1 MIKLM
6 DLLKENSTS
15 HYDYGCVM
23 LNLDFPLI
31 KTWQKLIL
39 KDDLYE
45 EPGDLTYGLEDTP
58 HVTLLYGL
66 HSEVTLEQVENVLR
80 GFKFSPC
87 KIHNFSIFRN
97 NTKYEVMKFDVVGKN
112 LKEANNALKTLPNTN
127 SFPDYKP
134 HMTLAYVKPFVG
146 SLYIPEFRGLQYI
159 VPIKEIIYSTV
170 SGEKHKI
177 NL

>member
-23 LNLDFPLI
+23 LYLDFPLI

-39 KDDLYE
+39 KDDIYE
-45 EPGDLTYGLEDTP
+45 ESGDSTYGLEDIP
-58 HVTLLYGL
+58 HVTLLDGL
-66 HSEVTLEQVENVLR
+66 HSEVTLEQVENALKEI
-80 GFKFSPC
+80 KFSPC

-97 NTKYEVMKFDVVGKN
+97 SKYDVMKFDVVGKN
-112 LKEANNALKTLPNTN
+112 LKEANDALKTLPHTN
-127 SFPDYKP
+127 LFPDYKP
-134 HMTLAYVKPFVG
+134 HMTLAYVKPFIG
-146 SLYIPEFRGLQYI
+146 HLYIPEFRGLQYI
-159 VPIKEIIYSTV
+159 IPIKEVVYSTS
-170 SGEKHKI
+170 SGKKYKV